1 MVQPLDHTQSR
12 QRIQWIKTRMWRIDA
27 WPILKGLAHP
37 IVYCTSYCFAHLIVL
52 HFCIAHFTLIS
63 LFLPYICSCV
73 VLLSLTHRPRY
84 PHTPDHNHQITNYH
98 HLYPLPSPHISL
110 LTSFPRRLV
119 SRLYAI
125 HYLLPYLLET
135 WSSNLPF
142 LQEQDK
148 DCYLPICELYMTISV
163 GSHLFESAFCLC

>member
-1 MVQPLDHTQSR
+1 MINKLFKCKCIHIIYIVIVTQCFNKCFVNTYIFYCNSWL
-12 QRIQWIKTRMWRIDA
+12 IQVAIK
-27 WPILKGLAHP
+27 
-37 IVYCTSYCFAHLIVL
+37 HLL
-52 HFCIAHFTLIS
+52 
-63 LFLPYICSCV
+63 V
-73 VLLSLTHRPRY
+73 VSLTHRPRY

-125 HYLLPYLLET
+125 HYLLPYLLES

-148 DCYLPICELYMTISV
+148 DCYFPLCELYMTISV
-163 GSHLFESAFCLC
+163 GSHLFESSFCLC